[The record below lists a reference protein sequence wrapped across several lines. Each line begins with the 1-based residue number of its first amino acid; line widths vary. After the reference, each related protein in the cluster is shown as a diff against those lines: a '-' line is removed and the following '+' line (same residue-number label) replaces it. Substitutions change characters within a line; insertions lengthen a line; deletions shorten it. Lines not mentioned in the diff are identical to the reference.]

1 MQDMIF
7 TKASTKPKIYNVEWH
22 IFDPFRP
29 QSLVNHVEWTA
40 KMNSRNRSPFQDN
53 WRSNC
58 SIDAKSNMELQIA
71 NQGHI
76 SGPISLSLNADNITS
91 NYNINLQ
98 CKTRKTQQNLWHYR
112 SCNRW
117 HTITI
122 TNRRDKMYKI
132 KDMSGAFLAS

>member
-1 MQDMIF
+1 
-7 TKASTKPKIYNVEWH
+7 
-22 IFDPFRP
+22 
-29 QSLVNHVEWTA
+29 
-40 KMNSRNRSPFQDN
+40 
-53 WRSNC
+53 
-58 SIDAKSNMELQIA
+58 MELQIE

-76 SGPISLSLNADNITS
+76 NEPISLSLNADNITS

-117 HTITI
+117 HTFTI
-122 TNRRDKMYKI
+122 MNKRNKMYKI